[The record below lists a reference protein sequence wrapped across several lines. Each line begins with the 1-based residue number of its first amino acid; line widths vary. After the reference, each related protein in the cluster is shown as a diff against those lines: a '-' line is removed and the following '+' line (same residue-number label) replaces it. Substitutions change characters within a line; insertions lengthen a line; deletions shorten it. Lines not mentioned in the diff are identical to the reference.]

1 MGKILRPT
9 WAEIDLAAMENN
21 LRFFHAAVGPDT
33 KVLFVLKANAYG
45 HGAAPLAKF
54 AEEKHLCEMLGT
66 ASVEE
71 GILLRAA
78 GVKLPV
84 LVLGSIYPF
93 EAFEDAAKNNLSVTI
108 ASLSAAKAVRALAD
122 KLGQTVRC
130 HVKQDTGM
138 GRIGTR
144 RDGVIKILSELSL
157 SKNILIEGL
166 YTHLSCPDTD
176 CDFTDGQL
184 GFFED
189 AALEAKAR
197 KFDIKMLHS
206 CATLGTLFAPRG
218 RYDMVRVGI
227 GAYGALRG
235 VKELKPVLSFKTK
248 IVFIKDIKKC
258 FSISYNRSFTAEAD
272 MKVAT
277 LPVGYGDG
285 YLRALSNKGKVLI
298 NGKFCKVLGNVTMD
312 MMMVDVTAAPEA
324 KVGDEVVLI
333 GRQGNS
339 EISAC
344 DAADWAG
351 TISYEILT
359 LITARVPR
367 VYI

>member
-1 MGKILRPT
+1 MDKILRPT
-9 WAEIDLAAMENN
+9 WAEIDTAAAENN
-21 LRFFHAAVGPDT
+21 LKFFRARAGAGV
-33 KVLFVLKANAYG
+33 KILFVLKANAYG
-45 HGAAPLAKF
+45 HGAVPLAKF
-54 AEEKHLCEMLGT
+54 AEEKNLCEMLGT

-71 GILLRAA
+71 GIELRKA
-78 GVKLPV
+78 GIKLPV

-93 EAFEDAAKNNLSVTI
+93 EAFKYAAKYNLSVTI

-122 KLGQTVRC
+122 KLGKKICC

-144 RDGVIKILSELSL
+144 REGVIKILAELSL

-176 CDFTDGQL
+176 ADFTNGQL

-189 AALEAKAR
+189 AALEAKAQ
-197 KFDIKMLHS
+197 KYDVKTLHS
-206 CATLGTLFAPRG
+206 CATLGALFAPRG
-218 RYDMVRVGI
+218 RYDMVRIGI

-248 IVFIKDIKKC
+248 IVFIKDIKKG
-258 FSISYNRSFTAEAD
+258 FSLSYNRSFTAEKD

-277 LPVGYGDG
+277 LPAGYGDG

-298 NGKFCKVLGNVTMD
+298 NGKFCKILGNVTMD
-312 MMMVDVTAAPEA
+312 MMMVDVTAAEA

-333 GRQGNS
+333 GRQGDL
-339 EISAC
+339 EITAC
-344 DAADWAG
+344 DVADLAG

>member
-1 MGKILRPT
+1 M
-9 WAEIDLAAMENN
+9 AAVENN
-21 LRFFHAAVGPDT
+21 LKFFHTAVGAGV

-45 HGAAPLAKF
+45 HGAVPLAKF
-54 AEEKHLCEMLGT
+54 TEKKHLCEMLGT

-93 EAFEDAAKNNLSVTI
+93 EAFEDAAKHDLSVTI
-108 ASLSAAKAVRALAD
+108 ASLSAAKSVCALAD
-122 KLGQTVRC
+122 KLGKTIRC

-144 RDGVIKILSELSL
+144 REGVIKILSELSR
-157 SKNILIEGL
+157 SKNIFIEGL

-189 AALEAKAR
+189 AAMEAKAH
-197 KFDIKMLHS
+197 KFDVKMLHS

-235 VKELKPVLSFKTK
+235 VKELKPALEFKSK
-248 IVFIKDIKKC
+248 IVFVKDIKKG
-258 FSISYNRSFTAEAD
+258 FSISYNRSFTAKND

-298 NGKFCKVLGNVTMD
+298 NGKFCNVLGNVTMD
-312 MMMVDVTAAPEA
+312 MMMVDVTGVPEA
-324 KVGDEVVLI
+324 KVGDEAVLI
-333 GRQGNS
+333 GRQGGL

-344 DAADWAG
+344 DVADLAG
-351 TISYEILT
+351 TISYEVLT

-367 VYI
+367 IYK

>member
-1 MGKILRPT
+1 MEKILRPT
-9 WAEIDLAAMENN
+9 WAEIDLAALENN
-21 LRFFHAAVGPDT
+21 LKFFRVLAGAKT

-45 HGAAPLAKF
+45 HGAIPLAKF
-54 AEEKHLCEMLGT
+54 AEKKHVCDMFGT

-71 GILLRAA
+71 GIALREA
-78 GVKLPV
+78 GIKMPV

-93 EAFEDAAKNNLSVTI
+93 EAFEESVKYDLSVTI
-108 ASLSAAKAVRALAD
+108 ASLAAAKAVRALAD
-122 KLGQTVRC
+122 KTGKSVRC

-144 RDGVIKILSELSL
+144 REGVIKILEELSHN
-157 SKNILIEGL
+157 KHILIEGL

-176 CDFTDGQL
+176 EDFTDGQL
-184 GFFED
+184 GWFED

-197 KFDIKMLHS
+197 KFDVKTLHA

-218 RYDMVRVGI
+218 RYDMIRVGI

-235 VKELKPVLSFKTK
+235 VKELKPVLSFKSK
-248 IVFIKDIKKC
+248 IVFVKDVKKG
-258 FSISYNRSFTAEAD
+258 FSISYNRSFTASGD
-272 MKVAT
+272 MKIAT

-285 YLRALSNKGKVLI
+285 YLRALSNKGQVLI

-312 MMMVDVTAAPEA
+312 MMMVDITGVPEA
-324 KVGDEVVLI
+324 KVGDEAVLI
-333 GRQGNS
+333 GSQGGE
-339 EISAC
+339 EITAC
-344 DAADWAG
+344 DAADLAG

-367 VYI
+367 IYK